1 MILFFFIL
9 ILFYDIMFYVGTKG
23 GYMDYSKLKIP
34 NHVAIIL
41 DGNGR
46 WAKERGMSR
55 SEGHKAGFNNLVELS
70 KHVFNTGVKVLS
82 VYAFSTENFKRSKEE
97 VSFLMNIFETKFKEY
112 AETLKKENIRVVFSG
127 GRGKPVKEKL
137 LKVINY
143 CEELTKECTRGIMN
157 ICFNYGSH
165 LEIQEAIIKIHND
178 INNNIITIDDISEDL
193 IYHYMFQDLP
203 PVDFLIRTSGEVR
216 LSNFMLYQ
224 LSYAEMY
231 FPKTYFPAFDND
243 EFDAALIEY
252 TKRDRRFG
260 GINYETKNN

>member
-1 MILFFFIL
+1 
-9 ILFYDIMFYVGTKG
+9 
-23 GYMDYSKLKIP
+23 MDYTKLKIP

-46 WAKERGMSR
+46 WAEERGMSR
-55 SEGHKAGFNNLVELS
+55 SDGHLEGFKNLTDLG
-70 KHVFNTGVKVLS
+70 KHVFDVGVKVLS
-82 VYAFSTENFKRSKEE
+82 VYAFSTENFKRSKQE
-97 VSFLMNIFETKFKEY
+97 VDFLMNLFENKFKEY
-112 AETLKKENIRVVFSG
+112 AEELKKHDIRVVFSG
-127 GRGKPVKEKL
+127 GRGEPVRPKIIDM
-137 LKVINY
+137 INY
-143 CEELTKECTRGIMN
+143 CEEVTKDCKRGTFN

-165 LEIQEAIIKIHND
+165 LEMVEAVKRIHSD
-178 INNNIITIDDISEDL
+178 INDNKISVDDVNEDL

-224 LSYAEMY
+224 MTYAEMY

-243 EFDAALIEY
+243 EFDAALVEY

-260 GINYETKNN
+260 GIDYEAKNN

>member
-1 MILFFFIL
+1 
-9 ILFYDIMFYVGTKG
+9 
-23 GYMDYSKLKIP
+23 MDYSKIKIP

-55 SEGHKAGFNNLVELS
+55 SEGHRAGFDNLVDLS

-97 VSFLMNIFETKFKEY
+97 VNFLMMLFEKKFKQY
-112 AETLKKENIRVVFSG
+112 AIELKEENIKLVFSG
-127 GRGKPVKEKL
+127 GRGKPVKKKL
-137 LKVINY
+137 LGIIEY
-143 CEELTKECTRGIMN
+143 CEELTKDCTRGIMN

-165 LEIQEAIIKIHND
+165 LELTEAIKRIHND
-178 INNNIITIDDISEDL
+178 INSNIISVDDVNEDL

-231 FPKTYFPAFDND
+231 FPKTYFPAFNKDAFD
-243 EFDAALIEY
+243 EALIEY

-260 GINYETKNN
+260 GINYETKSN